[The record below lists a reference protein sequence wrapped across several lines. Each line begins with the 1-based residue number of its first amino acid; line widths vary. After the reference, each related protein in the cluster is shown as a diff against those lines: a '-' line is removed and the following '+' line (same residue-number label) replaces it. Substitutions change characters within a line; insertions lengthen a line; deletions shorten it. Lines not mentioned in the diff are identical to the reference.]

1 MTKFDTLGDDA
12 ILEDIGRRLGRRRI
26 ALQLT
31 QAALA
36 DQAGVSKRTVER
48 IEAGAVAQT
57 LSLVRILRVLDL
69 LRDLDQLIPETGPR
83 PMDLLKLKGKDRK
96 RASSS
101 RTSSQPRK
109 AWSWENDS

>member
-1 MTKFDTLGDDA
+1 MTKYDTLGDDA

-36 DQAGVSKRTVER
+36 EQAGVSKRTVER

-69 LRDLDQLIPETGPR
+69 LSNLDQLIPETGPR
-83 PMDLLKLKGKDRK
+83 PMDLLKLKGKERK

-101 RTSSQPRK
+101 RTSSQPGK